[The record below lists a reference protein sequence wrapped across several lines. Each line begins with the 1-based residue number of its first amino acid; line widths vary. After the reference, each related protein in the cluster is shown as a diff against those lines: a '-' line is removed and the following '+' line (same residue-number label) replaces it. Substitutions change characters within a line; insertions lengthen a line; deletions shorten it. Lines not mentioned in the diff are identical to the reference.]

1 MRRRSDAE
9 ELQAALRELGGS
21 LAELRRETG
30 LSEEELAQELVSEG
44 HEERGRE
51 RVGGQGACAWS

>member
-1 MRRRSDAE
+1 M
-9 ELQAALRELGGS
+9 QAALRELGGS